1 MEARQSSSIRVLMM
15 PWLAHGHVSPYL
27 ELAKKL
33 AERNFIVFFCS
44 TPINLTS
51 NNKKL
56 SGMSDNPKY
65 SGSIHPVELHL
76 PSSLELP
83 PQHHTTKG
91 LPPRLMPALKQA
103 FDAASPGFSA
113 LLRTLNPDVV
123 VYDFSQ
129 KWVADSASSLNIP
142 AVQFLTLSPSFVSF
156 FLHLCENPGEGF
168 PFPEIHV
175 PEYLQ
180 DKLKAFV
187 RSGDPEMVRF
197 VESLK
202 KSSDLV
208 LIKSSREIEG
218 KYMNYL
224 SSLVDKKIQPVGM
237 LVQDPVDQEGDEEE
251 IMDWLKNKEEAS
263 TVFVSF
269 GSEYFLSTEEIEE
282 IALGLELSSA
292 NFIWVVRFLSS
303 EKISVSEAL
312 LPEGFIKR
320 VGERGKIVPG
330 WAPQAKILKHPSI
343 GGFVSHCGWNSVLE
357 SMSFAVPIV
366 ALPMHLDQP
375 LNAILV
381 EAIGVGLEVIR
392 DRSGKINGEELGR
405 VIKQVVVEKKGIQ
418 MSCKARE
425 LRKKVAMKEDEE
437 MDEAVQE
444 LVKLCEKM
452 K

>member
-1 MEARQSSSIRVLMM
+1 MEARENSSIRVLMT

-51 NNKKL
+51 INKKL

-76 PSSLELP
+76 PSSPELP
-83 PQHHTTKG
+83 PHHHTTKG
-91 LPPRLMPALKQA
+91 LPARLMPALKQA

-142 AVQFLTLSPSFVSF
+142 AVQFLTLSSSFVSF

-168 PFPEIHV
+168 PFPEIHDR
-175 PEYLQ
+175 EYLQ
-180 DKLKAFV
+180 DKLKAFGP
-187 RSGDPEMVRF
+187 SGDPEMVRF

-237 LVQDPVDQEGDEEE
+237 LVQDPMDQEGNEEE

-269 GSEYFLSTEEIEE
+269 GSD
-282 IALGLELSSA
+282 
-292 NFIWVVRFLSS
+292 

-357 SMSFAVPIV
+357 SISFAVPIV

-375 LNAILV
+375 LNATLV